1 MELYQIDHFIA
12 VSRHKHFTKAALEQ
26 RISQPA
32 LSRSI
37 KKLEEEL
44 GVPLFIRKTKSIRLT
59 KYGEQFLIKAKQA
72 RLALDEGVQQIR
84 ESVNPNAGEIS
95 VSFCIRL
102 VRG

>member
-1 MELYQIDHFIA
+1 M
-12 VSRHKHFTKAALEQ
+12 EQ

-37 KKLEEEL
+37 KSLKKNWASRC
-44 GVPLFIRKTKSIRLT
+44 LFENKSIRLT

-102 VRG
+102 VRGSCRS